1 MQRELKELGREV
13 KELAEKA
20 KQVKEAKKKL
30 TELDSNL
37 QNKDDLSGLESFSKL
52 ANINPFQ
59 KVLSKLLKE
68 SVNKGTSSVVAVK
81 SLCLLSGGFSI
92 TDTANELGVSRQTI
106 YNWLQNN
113 DFKKL
118 LSECKE
124 IIFQS
129 SIAQIKEMNY
139 KAVNTLAFLLNRPQ
153 RDTEKLKVV
162 KYIIDTN
169 LKLMSEEKL
178 KMEYSK
184 KEKTESKTEELSLMK
199 EQKKKI

>member
-1 MQRELKELGREV
+1 MQRELKELEREV

-30 TELDSNL
+30 TELDRNL
-37 QNKDDLSGLESFSKL
+37 QDKDDLPGLGNQNSVE
-52 ANINPFQ
+52 
-59 KVLSKLLKE
+59 KLLLDKILLLDAKGGI
-68 SVNKGTSSVVAVK
+68 SVRATR
-81 SLCLLSGGFSI
+81 SLLFLGSGFSI

-106 YNWLQNN
+106 YNWLQNK

-118 LSECKE
+118 LKE
-124 IIFQS
+124 YREEVFQA
-129 SIAQIKEMNY
+129 SIEQIKEMNY
-139 KAVNTLAFLLNRPQ
+139 KAVMTLVNLLTRPMKDSE
-153 RDTEKLKVV
+153 RLKVV

-184 KEKTESKTEELSLMK
+184 KEETESKTEELSLRK